1 VDVPLVLVGL
11 GGVLVLLGLAGGG
24 IKTKWVE
31 VSSPLGRGIRVV
43 SVVFGI
49 LCVGSGGILFF
60 LDDRAGVGGGKTVP
74 APPENVEPGSSAGGK
89 GGLENLPRPS
99 VSGRVVDVFDNPREG
114 VIVLARG
121 IQRYGITD
129 DKGRFVLDDVPST
142 KGLVLDAFFGDERDS
157 APVSFDVPARVEAE
171 GGPEGGPARGSA
183 RGTAGESPGGPAS
196 SGSPAQGLPAQ
207 GEGGA
212 VVVIPEP
219 LVLNPVRVA
228 AVLCRRVEQSE
239 QGGLRAVDPFG
250 GEDVR
255 VPLES
260 LAPSKSGDGRELWCF
275 VQVFGPDRYEI
286 GRCTDLRFEWEWDGE
301 LHGKPY
307 TQSVG
312 VRPYGW
318 RTRVSKRVWGGEW
331 ILSIGTR
338 HAELAR
344 LSFEVY

>member
-31 VSSPLGRGIRVV
+31 VSSPIGRGIRVV
-43 SVVFGI
+43 SVAFGI

-60 LDDRAGVGGGKTVP
+60 LDDRAGVGGKG
-74 APPENVEPGSSAGGK
+74 ALEILPG
-89 GGLENLPRPS
+89 PS

-121 IQRYGITD
+121 LQRYGITD
-129 DKGRFVLDDVPST
+129 DKGRFVLDDVHSA
-142 KGLVLDAFFGDERDS
+142 KGLVLDAFYGDERDS
-157 APVSFDVPARVEAE
+157 APVSFDVPAPVESE
-171 GGPEGGPARGSA
+171 GGPEGGPARG
-183 RGTAGESPGGPAS
+183 TAGKSPGGPAS
-196 SGSPAQGLPAQ
+196 SGSPATRAPAP
-207 GEGGA
+207 GVGGA
-212 VVVIPEP
+212 GIVINEP

-228 AVLCRRVEQSE
+228 AVLCRHVEQSE

-255 VPLES
+255 VPLET
-260 LAPSKSGDGRELWCF
+260 LAPSKSGDGRDLWCF

-286 GRCTDLRFEWEWDGE
+286 GRVTNLRFEWEFDGE

-307 TQSVG
+307 SQSVG

-318 RTRVSKRVWGGEW
+318 RTRVSKRVWAGEW
-331 ILSIGTR
+331 ILKIGTR